1 MKKYLANASALVKG
15 YGLPELSDK
24 SAQVVLHSATVY
36 AVESKECKTT
46 IETYSG
52 WTFEKG
58 GFTLDVYKKS
68 KAYYQILLHG
78 TGLSC
83 ATARNKTAAPAEV
96 TPRLLD
102 ILRKGTKKIETAK
115 ENFNA
120 LMIAAGYM
128 EPEKTETISNKNNEQ
143 EEKTMSD
150 FTFTATTLTCK
161 GKEFPCEYNIIAD
174 GSVLAFVILGV
185 KENGRKEKQ
194 RIHFNPDHP
203 DHAAA
208 LAAAQAAAAT
218 GERPANI
225 STGYKKIAT
234 PAGNVIEK
242 VQPEQAAAAETI
254 QPEPEQAAGSAKQ
267 ARGTVPEKTFIGQ
280 TIQGN
285 GWKIYFDGETAR
297 TRVIFEETPTAAARA
312 AIENAGF
319 YYSSVMNS
327 WNKKLTFKAYRAAQ
341 ALSGTLS
348 ELYAA

>member
-1 MKKYLANASALVKG
+1 
-15 YGLPELSDK
+15 
-24 SAQVVLHSATVY
+24 
-36 AVESKECKTT
+36 
-46 IETYSG
+46 
-52 WTFEKG
+52 
-58 GFTLDVYKKS
+58 
-68 KAYYQILLHG
+68 
-78 TGLSC
+78 
-83 ATARNKTAAPAEV
+83 
-96 TPRLLD
+96 
-102 ILRKGTKKIETAK
+102 
-115 ENFNA
+115 
-120 LMIAAGYM
+120 
-128 EPEKTETISNKNNEQ
+128 
-143 EEKTMSD
+143 MSD

-161 GKEFPCEYNIIAD
+161 GKVFPCEYNIIAD

-225 STGYKKIAT
+225 STGYKLIGT

-242 VQPEQAAAAETI
+242 VQPEQAAAVETVQPEPEQAAAVETI
-254 QPEPEQAAGSAKQ
+254 QPKPEQAAAVETVQPEPEQAAAVETVQPEPEQAAAVETVQPEPEQVAAVETVQPEPEQVAAVETIQPKPEQAAGSAKQ

>member
-1 MKKYLANASALVKG
+1 
-15 YGLPELSDK
+15 
-24 SAQVVLHSATVY
+24 
-36 AVESKECKTT
+36 
-46 IETYSG
+46 
-52 WTFEKG
+52 
-58 GFTLDVYKKS
+58 
-68 KAYYQILLHG
+68 
-78 TGLSC
+78 
-83 ATARNKTAAPAEV
+83 
-96 TPRLLD
+96 
-102 ILRKGTKKIETAK
+102 
-115 ENFNA
+115 
-120 LMIAAGYM
+120 
-128 EPEKTETISNKNNEQ
+128 
-143 EEKTMSD
+143 MSD

-161 GKEFPCEYNIIAD
+161 GKVFPCEYNIIAD

-225 STGYKKIAT
+225 STGYKLIGT

-242 VQPEQAAAAETI
+242 VQPEQAAAVETVQPEPEQAAAVETI
-254 QPEPEQAAGSAKQ
+254 QPKPEQAAGSAKQ